1 MFFQDDDNHVP
12 IVGVVLSVV
21 LATLAVIVGV
31 AITANQTTAQSG
43 TASQPGAAMNFASAP
58 NTDEARV
65 EVVIK

>member
-12 IVGVVLSVV
+12 
-21 LATLAVIVGV
+21 IVGV

-43 TASQPGAAMNFASAP
+43 TASQPGAAMNFAPAP
-58 NTDEARV
+58 NTDEARRV